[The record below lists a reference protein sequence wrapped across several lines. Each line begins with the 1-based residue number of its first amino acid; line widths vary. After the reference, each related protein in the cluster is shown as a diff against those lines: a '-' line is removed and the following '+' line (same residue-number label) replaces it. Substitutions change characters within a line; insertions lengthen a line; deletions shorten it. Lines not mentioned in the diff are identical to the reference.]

1 MNVYTEAQQP
11 RAMADYRKSLVVFE
25 RVQEAPG
32 GGGGGGNFNGGG
44 GQ

>member
-1 MNVYTEAQQP
+1 L
-11 RAMADYRKSLVVFE
+11 RALADYRKSLVVFE

-32 GGGGGGNFNGGG
+32 GGGGGGGNFNAGG